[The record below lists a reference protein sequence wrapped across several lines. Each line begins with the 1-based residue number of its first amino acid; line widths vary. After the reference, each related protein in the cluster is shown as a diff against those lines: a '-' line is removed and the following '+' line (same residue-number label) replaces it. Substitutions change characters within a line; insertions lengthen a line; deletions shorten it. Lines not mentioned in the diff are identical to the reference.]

1 MARNTAKK
9 NSEKNSEKC
18 KHCKNNRTVKSGSRF
33 CYNTIQFIDAR
44 RITRKG
50 NYYNLTI
57 HFPRYVLISS
67 KPIQSSF

>member
-1 MARNTAKK
+1 MLYFVLER
-9 NSEKNSEKC
+9 SLLLSYCELSVYC
-18 KHCKNNRTVKSGSRF
+18 WMLQ
-33 CYNTIQFIDAR
+33 YNTIQFIDAR

>member
-1 MARNTAKK
+1 MAAI
-9 NSEKNSEKC
+9 
-18 KHCKNNRTVKSGSRF
+18 VQ
-33 CYNTIQFIDAR
+33 YNTIQFIDAR